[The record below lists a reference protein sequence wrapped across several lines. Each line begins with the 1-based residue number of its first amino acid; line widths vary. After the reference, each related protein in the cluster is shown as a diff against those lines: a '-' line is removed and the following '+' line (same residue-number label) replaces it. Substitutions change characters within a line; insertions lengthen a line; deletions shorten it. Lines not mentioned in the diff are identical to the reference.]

1 MAIVSAEGDNLTDET
16 VLADVAQDT
25 SVVYVDLNA
34 GGNGNGSENSP
45 FSSISEAISDA
56 NNNSRIVLKDGVY
69 KGVSNTGLNIDK
81 NLIIESA
88 SNGVTIDGENKYIF
102 FSVKH
107 SSNLVLNNIKF
118 VNGYTNDY
126 AQLSAI
132 NNRGNLTI
140 VNSSFSKM
148 NTVMGAIFNEGTL
161 TIKDSKMS
169 DSVSKNM
176 AQLITN
182 IGGCYI
188 FGSQILNNPYAT
200 SGVENGVYNF
210 NVLRIIN
217 SRVTL
222 INSNNQYDE
231 NLFSTADIM
240 ISNSTVSDLDIDN
253 AKVKLVAGDVNIV
266 REQTRKLYAKNMV
279 MASAEGAAVDES
291 FEERSLFEYH
301 MYDLSRKTTI
311 KNNEKKQIQLITA
324 QKVPAKKKYVYN
336 SYNAIDKVYAFL
348 TFKKELN
355 NYGYEFKKLS
365 LKEKWVMI
373 VKKT

>member
-200 SGVENGVYNF
+200 SGVENGV
-210 NVLRIIN
+210 VLK
-217 SRVTL
+217 TA
-222 INSNNQYDE
+222 
-231 NLFSTADIM
+231 STTSM
-240 ISNSTVSDLDIDN
+240 S
-253 AKVKLVAGDVNIV
+253 
-266 REQTRKLYAKNMV
+266 
-279 MASAEGAAVDES
+279 
-291 FEERSLFEYH
+291 
-301 MYDLSRKTTI
+301 
-311 KNNEKKQIQLITA
+311 
-324 QKVPAKKKYVYN
+324 
-336 SYNAIDKVYAFL
+336 
-348 TFKKELN
+348 
-355 NYGYEFKKLS
+355 
-365 LKEKWVMI
+365 
-373 VKKT
+373 